1 MRRFTRLNR
10 SRVIIIFNDCTIN
23 GTGDLSIENEA
34 EIDVEIL
41 EEQKPLV
48 IRGALDALAQV
59 LRPVAANALGALG
72 VITRADLEALH
83 ERTMVLEEAKPA
95 AGKPAG
101 KAGRKPAKKAAK
113 KPAKKASKKA

>member
-1 MRRFTRLNR
+1 MRRFPRLNR

-72 VITRADLEALH
+72 VITRADLEPLQ

-95 AGKPAG
+95 T
-101 KAGRKPAKKAAK
+101 RT
-113 KPAKKASKKA
+113 PAKKASKKP